1 MIINTLSVSGK
12 DQALDLSDLHSKLAS
27 VKTIDLAGSGDNR
40 LTLSADDVLALG
52 EASRFVDDGKKQ
64 IQIKGDAGDSATLV
78 RQLENVDRSEWVA
91 EDGRITSAGVEY
103 TVWHHP
109 HPDADV
115 LIQVGIRTEFD

>member
-52 EASRFVDDGKKQ
+52 EASLFVDDGK
-64 IQIKGDAGDSATLV
+64 G
-78 RQLENVDRSEWVA
+78 RS
-91 EDGRITSAGVEY
+91 R
-103 TVWHHP
+103 
-109 HPDADV
+109 
-115 LIQVGIRTEFD
+115 